1 MNNKR
6 LAIIVMSVLA
16 IIAEALP
23 YGAVMRFA
31 ASPDEI
37 IRETYPY
44 FSLTPFGYAN
54 FGPFLTAVLTVV
66 LLGVAIWY
74 HLTESAAA
82 KHILRC
88 VSGAAT
94 LLSLLPLMFG
104 LEYYSVL
111 GGIITLLLLATTV
124 SAYHKEL

>member
-31 ASPDEI
+31 ASPNEI

-74 HLTESAAA
+74 HLTESGAA